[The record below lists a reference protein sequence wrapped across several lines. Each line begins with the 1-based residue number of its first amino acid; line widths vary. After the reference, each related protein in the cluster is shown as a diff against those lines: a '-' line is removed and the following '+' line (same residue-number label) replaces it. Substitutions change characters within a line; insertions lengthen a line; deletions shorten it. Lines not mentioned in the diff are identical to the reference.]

1 MDIPKEISI
10 AALARLMADGVLSS
24 ADLVET
30 FRERIAAGDGPFGS
44 IAFLNPDAPEIAEE
58 RDRERAAGHV
68 RGPMHGVPVLLKDNI
83 ATGDAMMTSAGS
95 LALDGVRA
103 KTDSHVARRLRESGA
118 VLLGKT
124 NLSEW
129 ANFRSTRSSSGWS
142 SRGGQVRNAYATD
155 RTPGGSSSGSG
166 VAVARDF
173 APAAIGT
180 ETDGSVVGPS
190 AMNSIVGIK
199 PTLGLV
205 SRTGI
210 IPIAASQDTA
220 GPMARTVA
228 DAAVLLGAISGP
240 DPADPANRPPPDT
253 DFTKFLQP
261 DALQGSRIGVVRN
274 YCGFHEAVDRVFEG
288 ALQVLSDAGAV
299 IVDEVG
305 MPSREAI
312 RSHEILVMRTEFK
325 VGLNA
330 WLSTLGPEC
339 PVHSLADLIRFNLDN
354 ADRVMPWF
362 GQEQLIA
369 AEQTGGA
376 DDPAYLKVLAECR
389 RLTRENGI
397 DRAIDEFRLDALVA
411 PTSPVPWAID
421 LVNGDNRLGGSS
433 GLAAVSGYPS
443 VTVPAGYVAGLPV
456 GLSFI
461 AGAWRD
467 GPLIGYAYAFEQA
480 ARARVPPGPARNWL
494 DGPGS
499 GSAGP
504 VLRGR

>member
-24 ADLVET
+24 ADLVEA

>member
-1 MDIPKEISI
+1 MDVPKEASI
-10 AALARLMADGVLSS
+10 ADLARLMASGALQSV
-24 ADLVET
+24 DLVET
-30 FRERIAAGDGPFGS
+30 FQERIAACDGPFRS
-44 IAFLNPDAPEIAEE
+44 IAFLNPDALEIAGE
-58 RDRERAAGHV
+58 RDRERAAGRV

-103 KTDSHVARRLRESGA
+103 KADSHVAGRLRQAGA

-180 ETDGSVVGPS
+180 ETDGSIVGPS
-190 AMNSIVGIK
+190 AMNSVVGIK

-228 DAAVLLGAISGP
+228 DAAILLGAISGP
-240 DPADPANRPPPDT
+240 DPDDRASRPAQDA
-253 DFTKFLQP
+253 DFTEFL
-261 DALQGSRIGVVRN
+261 DSGALRGARIGVVRS
-274 YCGFHEAVDRVFEG
+274 YAGFHEAVDRVFG
-288 ALQVLSDAGAV
+288 RALEVLEDAGAV
-299 IVDEVG
+299 LVDEVP
-305 MPSREAI
+305 MPSRDDI
-312 RSHEILVMRTEFK
+312 RPHETIVMRTEFRT
-325 VGLNA
+325 GLNA
-330 WLSTLGPEC
+330 WLSALGPEC
-339 PVHSLADLIRFNLDN
+339 PVHSLAELIAFNIEH
-354 ADRVMPWF
+354 AERVMPWF
-362 GQEQLIA
+362 GQELLIA
-369 AEQTGGA
+369 SEKTGGTGSDTYRKA
-376 DDPAYLKVLAECR
+376 LAECR
-389 RLTRENGI
+389 RLTRNEGI
-397 DRAIDEFRLDALVA
+397 DRAVDTFALDALVA
-411 PTSPVPWAID
+411 PTSAVPWAID

-433 GLAAVSGYPS
+433 CLAAVSGCPS

-461 AGAWRD
+461 AAAWRD
-467 GPLIGYAYAFEQA
+467 GPLIGYAHAFEQA

-494 DGPGS
+494 EGTG
-499 GSAGP
+499 
-504 VLRGR
+504 

>member
-1 MDIPKEISI
+1 MDVPNEASI
-10 AALARLMADGVLSS
+10 ADLARLMAAGDLRST
-24 ADLVET
+24 DLVET
-30 FRERIAAGDGPFGS
+30 FRQRIAAEDGPFRS
-44 IAFLNPDAPEIAEE
+44 VAFLNPDAQDIARK

-68 RGPMHGVPVLLKDNI
+68 RGPMHGVPVLLKDNL

-95 LALDGVRA
+95 LALDGVRTKA
-103 KTDSHVARRLRESGA
+103 DSHVARRLREAGA

-180 ETDGSVVGPS
+180 ETDGSIVGPS
-190 AMNSIVGIK
+190 AMNSLVGIK

-205 SRTGI
+205 SRSGI
-210 IPIAASQDTA
+210 VPIAASQDTA

-228 DAAVLLGAISGP
+228 DTAVLLGAIAGADP
-240 DPADPANRPPPDT
+240 DDPASRPPPDT
-253 DFTKFLQP
+253 DYAAFLDP
-261 DALQGSRIGVVRN
+261 GALRGARIGVVRN
-274 YCGFHEAVDRVFEG
+274 YCGFHEAVDGVFER
-288 ALQVLSDAGAV
+288 ALEVMADAGAV
-299 IVDEVG
+299 IIDEVA
-305 MPSREAI
+305 MPARDDI
-312 RSHEILVMRTEFK
+312 RAHEIIVMRTEFK
-325 VGLNA
+325 QGLNA
-330 WLSTLGPEC
+330 WLSALGPES
-339 PVHSLADLIRFNLDN
+339 PVRSLAELIAFNVEY

-369 AEQTGGA
+369 AEETDGTDSETYRRA
-376 DDPAYLKVLAECR
+376 LAACR
-389 RLTRENGI
+389 RLTREEGI
-397 DRAIDEFRLDALVA
+397 DRAISEFRLDALVA

-461 AGAWRD
+461 SGAWRD
-467 GPLIGYAYAFEQA
+467 GPLIGYAHAFEQA
-480 ARARVPPGPARNWL
+480 AKARVPPGPARPWQ
-494 DGPGS
+494 
-499 GSAGP
+499 P
-504 VLRGR
+504 VPA

>member
-1 MDIPKEISI
+1 MDIPKEVSI
-10 AALARLMADGVLSS
+10 ADLARLMADGALSS

-30 FRERIAAGDGPFGS
+30 FRERIAAGDGPFRS
-44 IAFLNPDAPEIAEE
+44 IAFLNPDALEIAEE

-173 APAAIGT
+173 APVAIGT
-180 ETDGSVVGPS
+180 ETDGSIVGPS
-190 AMNSIVGIK
+190 AMNSITGIK

-210 IPIAASQDTA
+210 VPIAASQDTA

-228 DAAVLLGAISGP
+228 DAAVLLGALAGP
-240 DPADPANRPPPDT
+240 DPEDPATRPLPDEN
-253 DFTKFLQP
+253 FTRFL
-261 DALQGSRIGVVRN
+261 DSGSLQGTRIGVVRN

-299 IVDEVG
+299 IVDEVA

-339 PVHSLADLIRFNLDN
+339 PVHSLAGLIRFNLDN

-369 AEQTGGA
+369 AEETGGA
-376 DDPAYLKVLAECR
+376 DDPAYLKALAECR

-397 DRAIDEFRLDALVA
+397 DRAIGEFRLDALVA

>member
-1 MDIPKEISI
+1 MSVPKEASI
-10 AALARLMADGVLSS
+10 ADLARPMAAGTLRSV
-24 ADLVET
+24 DLVET
-30 FRERIAAGDGPFGS
+30 FRERIAAEDGSFRS
-44 IAFLNPDAPEIAEE
+44 IAFLNPDAHEIAEE

-103 KTDSHVARRLRESGA
+103 KADSHVASRLRAAGA
-118 VLLGKT
+118 VLLAKT

-205 SRTGI
+205 GRTGI

-240 DPADPANRPPPDT
+240 DDPASRRAQNA
-253 DFTKFLQP
+253 DFTRFL
-261 DALQGSRIGVVRN
+261 DSGALRGARIGVVRS
-274 YCGFHEAVDRVFEG
+274 YSGFHEAVDAIFEQ
-288 ALQVLSDAGAV
+288 ALAVLADAGAAV
-299 IVDEVG
+299 IDGISMPTRDE
-305 MPSREAI
+305 I
-312 RSHEILVMRTEFK
+312 RPHEIIVMQTEFK
-325 VGLNA
+325 AGLNA
-330 WLSTLGPEC
+330 WLSALGPES
-339 PVHSLADLIRFNLDN
+339 PVHSLAELIAFNIEH

-362 GQEQLIA
+362 GQELLVA
-369 AEQTGGA
+369 AEETGGTDSETYRKA
-376 DDPAYLKVLAECR
+376 LVECR
-389 RLTRENGI
+389 RLTRDDGI
-397 DRAIDEFRLDALVA
+397 DRAIGAFALDALVV

-433 GLAAVSGYPS
+433 CLAAVSGYPGI
-443 VTVPAGYVAGLPV
+443 TVPAGYAAGLPV
-456 GLSFI
+456 GVSFI
-461 AGAWRD
+461 GGAWRD
-467 GPLIGYAYAFEQA
+467 GPLIGYAHAFEQA
-480 ARARVPPGPARNWL
+480 AGARVPPGPARAWL
-494 DGPGS
+494 DGID
-499 GSAGP
+499 
-504 VLRGR
+504 

>member
-1 MDIPKEISI
+1 MDIPKEASI
-10 AALARLMADGVLSS
+10 ADLARLMAAGDLRST
-24 ADLVET
+24 DLVET
-30 FRERIAAGDGPFGS
+30 FRQRIAAEDGPFRS
-44 IAFLNPDAPEIAEE
+44 IAFLNPDAPDIARK

-68 RGPMHGVPVLLKDNI
+68 RGPLHGVPVLLKDNI

-95 LALDGVRA
+95 LALDGVRTKA
-103 KTDSHVARRLRESGA
+103 DSHVARRLREAGA

-180 ETDGSVVGPS
+180 ETDGSIVGPS
-190 AMNSIVGIK
+190 AMNSLVGIK

-210 IPIAASQDTA
+210 VPIAASQDTA

-228 DAAVLLGAISGP
+228 DAAVLLGAIAGADP
-240 DPADPANRPPPDT
+240 DDPASRPPFDT
-253 DFTKFLQP
+253 DYAAFL
-261 DALQGSRIGVVRN
+261 DAGALRGARIGVVRN
-274 YCGFHEAVDRVFEG
+274 YCGFHEAVDRVFG
-288 ALQVLSDAGAV
+288 QALEAMADAGAV
-299 IVDEVG
+299 IIDEVA
-305 MPSREAI
+305 MPTRDDI
-312 RSHEILVMRTEFK
+312 RAHEIIVMRTEFK
-325 VGLNA
+325 QGLNA
-330 WLSTLGPEC
+330 WLSALGPES
-339 PVHSLADLIRFNLDN
+339 PVRSLAELIRFNIDH

-369 AEQTGGA
+369 AEETDGTDSETYRRA
-376 DDPAYLKVLAECR
+376 LAACR
-389 RLTRENGI
+389 RLTRDEGI
-397 DRAIDEFRLDALVA
+397 DRAISEFRLDALAA

-443 VTVPAGYVAGLPV
+443 VTVPAGYVADLPV

-461 AGAWRD
+461 GGAWRD
-467 GPLIGYAYAFEQA
+467 GPLIGYAHAFEQA
-480 ARARVPPGPARNWL
+480 AKARVPPGPARPWQ
-494 DGPGS
+494 
-499 GSAGP
+499 P
-504 VLRGR
+504 VPA

>member
-1 MDIPKEISI
+1 MTVPKEASI
-10 AALARLMADGVLSS
+10 ADLARPMAAGTLRSV
-24 ADLVET
+24 DLVET
-30 FRERIAAGDGPFGS
+30 FRERIAAEDGSFRS
-44 IAFLNPDAPEIAEE
+44 IAFLNPDALEIAQE

-103 KTDSHVARRLRESGA
+103 KADSHVAKRLREAGA
-118 VLLGKT
+118 VLLAKT

-205 SRTGI
+205 GRTGI

-240 DPADPANRPPPDT
+240 DPGDPASRRAQNA
-253 DFTKFLQP
+253 DFTRFL
-261 DALQGSRIGVVRN
+261 DSGALRGARIGVVRS
-274 YCGFHEAVDRVFEG
+274 YSGFHEAVDAIFEQ
-288 ALQVLSDAGAV
+288 ALAVLADAGAAV
-299 IVDEVG
+299 IDG
-305 MPSREAI
+305 IAMPTRDKI
-312 RSHEILVMRTEFK
+312 RPHEIIVMQTEFK
-325 VGLNA
+325 AGLNA
-330 WLSTLGPEC
+330 WLSALGPES
-339 PVHSLADLIRFNLDN
+339 PVHSLAELIAFNIEH

-362 GQEQLIA
+362 GQELLVA
-369 AEQTGGA
+369 AEETGGTDSETYRKA
-376 DDPAYLKVLAECR
+376 LAECR
-389 RLTRENGI
+389 RLTRDDGI
-397 DRAIDEFRLDALVA
+397 DRAIGAFALDALVA
-411 PTSPVPWAID
+411 PTSPAPWAID

-433 GLAAVSGYPS
+433 CLAAVSGYPGI
-443 VTVPAGYVAGLPV
+443 TVPAGYAAGLPV
-456 GLSFI
+456 GVSFI
-461 AGAWRD
+461 GGAWRD
-467 GPLIGYAYAFEQA
+467 GPLIGYAHAFEQA
-480 ARARVPPGPARNWL
+480 AGARVPPGPARAWL
-494 DGPGS
+494 DGID
-499 GSAGP
+499 
-504 VLRGR
+504 

>member
-1 MDIPKEISI
+1 MSVPKEASI
-10 AALARLMADGVLSS
+10 ADLARPMAAGTLRSV
-24 ADLVET
+24 DLVET
-30 FRERIAAGDGPFGS
+30 FRGRIAAEDGSFRS
-44 IAFLNPDAPEIAEE
+44 IAFLNPDAHEIARE

-103 KTDSHVARRLRESGA
+103 RADSHVAKRLREAGA

-205 SRTGI
+205 GRTGI

-228 DAAVLLGAISGP
+228 DVAVLLGAISGP
-240 DPADPANRPPPDT
+240 DPDDPAGRRAQNA
-253 DFTKFLQP
+253 DFTRFL
-261 DALQGSRIGVVRN
+261 DSGALRGARIGVVRS
-274 YCGFHEAVDRVFEG
+274 YSGFHEAVDAIFEQ
-288 ALQVLSDAGAV
+288 ALAVLADAGAAV
-299 IVDEVG
+299 IDGISMPTRDE
-305 MPSREAI
+305 I
-312 RSHEILVMRTEFK
+312 RPHEIIVMQTEFK
-325 VGLNA
+325 AGLNA
-330 WLSTLGPEC
+330 WLSTLGPES
-339 PVHSLADLIRFNLDN
+339 PVHSLAELIAFNIEH

-362 GQEQLIA
+362 GQELLVA
-369 AEQTGGA
+369 AEETGGTDSETYRKA
-376 DDPAYLKVLAECR
+376 LAECR
-389 RLTRENGI
+389 RLTRDDGI
-397 DRAIDEFRLDALVA
+397 DRAIGAFALDALVV
-411 PTSPVPWAID
+411 PTSPAPWAID

-433 GLAAVSGYPS
+433 CLAAVSGYPGI
-443 VTVPAGYVAGLPV
+443 TVPAGYAAGLPV
-456 GLSFI
+456 GVSFI
-461 AGAWRD
+461 GGAWRD

-480 ARARVPPGPARNWL
+480 AGARVPPGPARAWL
-494 DGPGS
+494 DGID
-499 GSAGP
+499 
-504 VLRGR
+504 

>member
-1 MDIPKEISI
+1 MDVPNEASI
-10 AALARLMADGVLSS
+10 ADLARLMAAGDLHST
-24 ADLVET
+24 DLVET
-30 FRERIAAGDGPFGS
+30 FRQRIAAEDGPFRS
-44 IAFLNPDAPEIAEE
+44 VAFLNPDAPDIARK

-68 RGPMHGVPVLLKDNI
+68 RGPMHGVPVLLKDNL

-95 LALDGVRA
+95 LALDGVRTKA
-103 KTDSHVARRLRESGA
+103 DSHVARRLREAGA

-180 ETDGSVVGPS
+180 ETDGSIVGPS
-190 AMNSIVGIK
+190 AMNSLVGIK

-210 IPIAASQDTA
+210 VPIAASQDTA

-228 DAAVLLGAISGP
+228 DAAVLLGAIAGADP
-240 DPADPANRPPPDT
+240 DDPASRPPPDT
-253 DFTKFLQP
+253 DYAAFLDP
-261 DALQGSRIGVVRN
+261 GALRGARIGVVRS
-274 YCGFHEAVDRVFEG
+274 YCGFHEAVDRVFG
-288 ALQVLSDAGAV
+288 QALEVLADAGAV
-299 IVDEVG
+299 IIDEVA
-305 MPSREAI
+305 MPARDDI
-312 RSHEILVMRTEFK
+312 RAHEIVVMRTEFK
-325 VGLNA
+325 QGLNA
-330 WLSTLGPEC
+330 WLSALGPES
-339 PVHSLADLIRFNLDN
+339 PVRSLAELIAFNVEH

-369 AEQTGGA
+369 AEETDGTNSETYRRA
-376 DDPAYLKVLAECR
+376 LAACR
-389 RLTRENGI
+389 RLTREEGI
-397 DRAIDEFRLDALVA
+397 DRALADCRLDALAA

-461 AGAWRD
+461 GGAWRD
-467 GPLIGYAYAFEQA
+467 GPLIGYAHAFEQA
-480 ARARVPPGPARNWL
+480 AKARVPPGPA
-494 DGPGS
+494 GPWQ
-499 GSAGP
+499 P
-504 VLRGR
+504 VPA

>member
-1 MDIPKEISI
+1 MTLPKEVSI
-10 AALARLMADGVLSS
+10 ADLAGLMAAGALR
-24 ADLVET
+24 ATDLVET
-30 FRERIAAGDGPFGS
+30 FSERIKAKDRAFRS
-44 IAFLNPDAPEIAEE
+44 VAFLNPDALEIAGE

-68 RGPMHGVPVLLKDNI
+68 RGPLHGVPVLLKDNI
-83 ATGDAMMTSAGS
+83 ATGDTMMTSAGS

-103 KTDSHVARRLRESGA
+103 EADSHVARRLRRAGA

-180 ETDGSVVGPS
+180 ETDGSIVAPS

-199 PTLGLV
+199 PTLGLI
-205 SRTGI
+205 SRAGI

-228 DAAVLLGAISGP
+228 DAAALLGAIAGP
-240 DPADPANRPPPDT
+240 DPDDPATRPPEGK
-253 DFTKFLQP
+253 DFTTFL
-261 DALQGSRIGVVRN
+261 DTGALHGARIGVVRN

-288 ALQVLSDAGAV
+288 ALDVLADAGAI
-299 IVDEVG
+299 IVDEVP

-312 RSHEILVMRTEFK
+312 RPHEILVMQTEFK
-325 VGLNA
+325 TGLNA

-339 PVHSLADLIRFNLDN
+339 PVHSLAELIQFNIDN

-369 AEQTGGA
+369 AEQTDGTA
-376 DDPAYLKVLAECR
+376 NPAYRKALATCR

-397 DRAIDEFRLDALVA
+397 DRAVGERRLDALVA
-411 PTSPVPWAID
+411 PTAPAPWTID

-443 VTVPAGYVAGLPV
+443 LTVPAGYVAGLPV

-461 AGAWRD
+461 GSAWRD

-480 ARARVPPGPARNWL
+480 AGARISPGPPRPWQPDSVPL
-494 DGPGS
+494 P
-499 GSAGP
+499 
-504 VLRGR
+504 R